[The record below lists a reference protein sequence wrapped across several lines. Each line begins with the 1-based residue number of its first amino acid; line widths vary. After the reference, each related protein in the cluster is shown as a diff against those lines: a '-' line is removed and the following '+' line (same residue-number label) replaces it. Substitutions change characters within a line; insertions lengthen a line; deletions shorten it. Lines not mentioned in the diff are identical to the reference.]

1 MKKILFV
8 DNSPVMLELMTKLV
22 QKKTEHQVFT
32 ANDGLEALDFLK
44 NNIPDIIFVDL
55 IMPRIDGKQLCRL
68 IRKMPNLKKV
78 KIAILSGVAAEE
90 SLDPY
95 EIGADYLIAK
105 GPFNIMGKFVLDYI
119 NSSDTE
125 NTDEV
130 KQNVLGLDYVRPRE
144 IIQEL
149 LSEKDSLYT
158 LMNNISEGILELTAD
173 FRIVYISPSAPA
185 MLGIKEDEA
194 LGLFFTDLFSGY
206 QFKRVKQISKSIK
219 YDHQEIK
226 FKTPLKIK
234 DKLLAVK
241 LLPVKK
247 QEFRIFVIIMDVT
260 QKVKQE
266 VLLRKSQKMEAI
278 GTLAAGVAHDFNNLL
293 MGIQGYTSLILLDL
307 ETHDPYYKMLKS
319 IEQQVESGSKLTG
332 QLLGYARKGK
342 YEVNTLDL
350 NQLIKDTSGTLK
362 RARKQISVKVKL
374 EKELFQIRA
383 DKSQIEQVL
392 LNIFINA
399 ADAMPEG
406 GILSVKTKNTDHQH
420 IQNAL
425 YEVNAGNY
433 ILIIIS
439 DNGIGMDKIT
449 LEHIFDPFFTTK
461 EMGHG
466 TGLGLASAYGII
478 KGHKGY
484 IEVESKKGRGTTVF
498 VYLPALSS
506 GRKNIEEKKVVRN
519 RENIITGTESV
530 LLVDDE
536 EIVRDVGQKM
546 LMALGYKVFLA
557 ESGMQ
562 AIEIYNTQKNVIDL
576 IILDMVMP
584 EMGGGQVFD
593 ILKSIDPEVV
603 VLLSSGYSLNGEA
616 SAIIKRGCKGFIQ
629 KPFNLKGLS
638 DKLKQLIHENI

>member
-1 MKKILFV
+1 
-8 DNSPVMLELMTKLV
+8 
-22 QKKTEHQVFT
+22 
-32 ANDGLEALDFLK
+32 
-44 NNIPDIIFVDL
+44 
-55 IMPRIDGKQLCRL
+55 
-68 IRKMPNLKKV
+68 
-78 KIAILSGVAAEE
+78 
-90 SLDPY
+90 
-95 EIGADYLIAK
+95 
-105 GPFNIMGKFVLDYI
+105 
-119 NSSDTE
+119 
-125 NTDEV
+125 
-130 KQNVLGLDYVRPRE
+130 
-144 IIQEL
+144 
-149 LSEKDSLYT
+149 
-158 LMNNISEGILELTAD
+158 
-173 FRIVYISPSAPA
+173 
-185 MLGIKEDEA
+185 
-194 LGLFFTDLFSGY
+194 
-206 QFKRVKQISKSIK
+206 
-219 YDHQEIK
+219 
-226 FKTPLKIK
+226 
-234 DKLLAVK
+234 
-241 LLPVKK
+241 
-247 QEFRIFVIIMDVT
+247 
-260 QKVKQE
+260 
-266 VLLRKSQKMEAI
+266 
-278 GTLAAGVAHDFNNLL
+278 
-293 MGIQGYTSLILLDL
+293 
-307 ETHDPYYKMLKS
+307 
-319 IEQQVESGSKLTG
+319 
-332 QLLGYARKGK
+332 
-342 YEVNTLDL
+342 
-350 NQLIKDTSGTLK
+350 
-362 RARKQISVKVKL
+362 
-374 EKELFQIRA
+374 
-383 DKSQIEQVL
+383 
-392 LNIFINA
+392 
-399 ADAMPEG
+399 MPEG
-406 GILSVKTKNTDHQH
+406 GTLSVKTKNTDHQH